1 MQQDTHCKLSAK
13 HVHIASY
20 YSLALSR
27 QRSISHRNQSIICSA
42 SQRTGFY
49 MIVTSV
55 IKSSSV
61 RNERFPMRKAKE
73 FVNPYT
79 FISIPQSIPAFHN
92 IKYYMLLLIIP
103 PKINPLAI
111 YCAAP
116 VSYCKENN
124 FLIQKEKSFQVPK
137 FQKKNVAT
145 RNQLSGVSRNA
156 THYPV
161 RKRT

>member
-79 FISIPQSIPAFHN
+79 FKSIPQSIPAFHN
-92 IKYYMLLLIIP
+92 AKYYMLLLIIP

-137 FQKKNVAT
+137 FQKKKCSYEKLAIWCFEKCNP
-145 RNQLSGVSRNA
+145 LSC
-156 THYPV
+156 T
-161 RKRT
+161 